1 MNLIKSSSFDYY
13 KTRMEQAIKEIHR
26 LSLLFESNR
35 SQPVGD
41 KHLWMQWL
49 IRHIATH
56 LYGMLTTHTHRIRTC
71 TWVAKIIIPPLTP
84 YLTRPSES
92 RLRPTWR
99 KDENYFVLFG
109 SLKVPIAPY
118 PKNIARKYQQQSWF
132 GNNTDN
138 RYVDNPKTPFP
149 PPWPPD
155 RNDPHLQKNVLEAL
169 EEKENTKMETQA
181 RTREGEGKRSEAI
194 WEMHPIIMSIFEFL
208 NAQYIMHSVL

>member
-149 PPWPPD
+149 PPGLLTEMTHICKKMSSKPSKK
-155 RNDPHLQKNVLEAL
+155 RKIQKWKHKRGR
-169 EEKENTKMETQA
+169 EKVK
-181 RTREGEGKRSEAI
+181 GKGPRRYGRCT
-194 WEMHPIIMSIFEFL
+194 L
-208 NAQYIMHSVL
+208 